1 MERCL
6 TISNCFGI
14 VSPVIVLRMLVG
26 RAAEEGNFREGV
38 PFFICGR
45 RQKYMDKPFKTY
57 AELINKLRD
66 EKELTIPPED
76 EEKATRLL
84 KKYSYFSLVSGY
96 KGLFKK
102 ADGTYIADTH
112 IDDILAL
119 YEFDDT
125 LRDEFFHAIQIVE
138 KHVKSLLSYSFVAR
152 YGDEQTAYLS
162 PANYDAKPTT
172 ADFSTRQRE
181 IKKLISALSSIA
193 IPPSDHEYIRHQWD
207 NHDNVPLWAAVKVLT
222 LGNISKMYSLCTESI
237 QIEVAKEFPKVTSEA
252 MVGML
257 DMLTRVRNVC
267 AHSERLYDFSVKRS
281 RAILDMPAH
290 ATLGIAKSK
299 SGLYNQG
306 KKDLFASLI
315 CLKYLLEQDEFDEVV
330 MSIDAAL
337 CKLHSKTKVLPPN
350 KILSCMGFPE
360 NWVDIREC

>member
-1 MERCL
+1 M
-6 TISNCFGI
+6 
-14 VSPVIVLRMLVG
+14 
-26 RAAEEGNFREGV
+26 
-38 PFFICGR
+38 
-45 RQKYMDKPFKTY
+45 
-57 AELINKLRD
+57 
-66 EKELTIPPED
+66 
-76 EEKATRLL
+76 
-84 KKYSYFSLVSGY
+84 
-96 KGLFKK
+96 
-102 ADGTYIADTH
+102 
-112 IDDILAL
+112 
-119 YEFDDT
+119 
-125 LRDEFFHAIQIVE
+125 
-138 KHVKSLLSYSFVAR
+138 
-152 YGDEQTAYLS
+152 
-162 PANYDAKPTT
+162 
-172 ADFSTRQRE
+172 
-181 IKKLISALSSIA
+181 
-193 IPPSDHEYIRHQWD
+193 
-207 NHDNVPLWAAVKVLT
+207 KVLT

-252 MVGML
+252 MMGML

-290 ATLGIAKSK
+290 ATLGITKSK

-360 NWVDIREC
+360 NWVDIKEC